1 MTNRKK
7 LTSDSGSNG
16 QITLPFGVHMGEVSL
31 DVPQT
36 LDDEQIITL
45 GDQLRRVNNAAPW
58 WLADYLVLV
67 LDLFKDEK
75 HPRASA
81 KKVYDRVCMLFP
93 QHERGTLRELAYVAR
108 SVPADI
114 RSPRLSFAHHR
125 HLAPLATETEGKKL
139 QAHYLKKAVE
149 LEMTVEDLRLTIA
162 DTRKG
167 VMHQLA
173 AKPTKRL
180 KNAEPADAG
189 DEADAAGDPGD
200 GLPIARPPSEPET
213 MSGSHAQLAS
223 EAHRALVRIR
233 DWYAIEKKKSRGGS
247 EWSSDRREA
256 LIRDLEPVL
265 DEMHKIAEIA
275 EDLAKV
281 GEHDQ
286 E

>member
-7 LTSDSGSNG
+7 LTSESGSNG

-36 LDDEQIITL
+36 LDDEQIISL

-67 LDLFKDEK
+67 LDLFKDEN
-75 HPRASA
+75 HPRSSA

-108 SVPADI
+108 SVPAEI

-139 QAHYLKKAVE
+139 QAHYVKKAVE

-167 VMHQLA
+167 VVHQLA
-173 AKPTKRL
+173 AKPAKRL
-180 KNAEPADAG
+180 KNANVIDADVSPAGADA
-189 DEADAAGDPGD
+189 GD
-200 GLPIARPPSEPET
+200 GLPIAKPPSEPET

-223 EAHRALVRIR
+223 EAYRALVRIR
-233 DWYAIEKKKSRGGS
+233 DWYAAERKKSRGGGD
-247 EWSSDRREA
+247 WSHERRAA

-265 DEMHKIAEIA
+265 DEMHKLSEIA
-275 EDLAKV
+275 CDLTKT